1 MWSEPHRIVKRLLNS
16 YKLETLQG
24 QPLDREYHARRIQRF
39 IPREGME
46 LAAQQKEIETKQ
58 KEEDSREEEG
68 QNENA
73 ES

>member
-1 MWSEPHRIVKRLLNS
+1 M
-16 YKLETLQG
+16 LQG
-24 QPLDREYHARRIQRF
+24 QPLDEEYHMQRIREF

-46 LAAQQKEIETKQ
+46 LAAQQKEIETKR